1 MWAFATAEQ
10 NNTNAELEPIFEDM
24 RDEISSNLKRL
35 LREVPLPD
43 EDELGESGADD

>member
-1 MWAFATAEQ
+1 
-10 NNTNAELEPIFEDM
+10 M

-43 EDELGESGADD
+43 DDELMGTDDGE